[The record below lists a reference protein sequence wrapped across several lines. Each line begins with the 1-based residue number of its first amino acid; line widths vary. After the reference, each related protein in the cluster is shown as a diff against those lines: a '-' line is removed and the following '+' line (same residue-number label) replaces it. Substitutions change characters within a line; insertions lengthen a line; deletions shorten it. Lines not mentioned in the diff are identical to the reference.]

1 MTRVVRS
8 EETIRGRGHHAW
20 KSGVAGSS
28 TNFQYNNYSR
38 FALPKMGGRAEP
50 VATTARSRCRM
61 NDD

>member
-8 EETIRGRGHHAW
+8 GETIPRPGDDAW

-28 TNFQYNNYSR
+28 TNFQYNDYSR

-50 VATTARSRCRM
+50 VATTAWNRCRM
-61 NDD
+61 NDA